1 MNNMAKKNSID
12 GHNLSDNKISEL
24 LKRAEISV
32 KEIVNNSK
40 NKKSNG
46 KAS

>member
-1 MNNMAKKNSID
+1 MNTMAKKNSID
-12 GHNLSDNKISEL
+12 GHDLPDHRISEL

-32 KEIVNNSK
+32 KEIVSNPKKKK
-40 NKKSNG
+40 NNG